1 MTGDACAVADGLL
14 ELRER
19 GGCANACDRQRLD
32 WFFRRWR
39 VGRAAGGGVT
49 GGGVDGAGGEDGGFE
64 QGVGGDAVC
73 AVSAGGGDL
82 TGGEEAGD
90 CGAAVQVGPDAAHVI
105 VRGGRDGDRAGGEVV
120 AALEAA
126 LVDAGEAG
134 AEEIGRLV

>member
-1 MTGDACAVADGLL
+1 MPAPLVTVCWSCASEGAAPTLEIGGSGSTGSAGVGASAV
-14 ELRER
+14 
-19 GGCANACDRQRLD
+19 RL
-32 WFFRRWR
+32 
-39 VGRAAGGGVT
+39 VGVT

-73 AVSAGGGDL
+73 AVRAGGGDL
-82 TGGEEAGD
+82 TSGEEAGD
-90 CGAAVQVGPDAAHVI
+90 GGAAVQVGPDAAHVI